1 MNMDRNNILLSIIIP
16 CYKVQKYLG
25 DLFESLRSCGQ
36 DVEIIFVD
44 DGSPDESGSMCDAF
58 AKERFNT
65 YVIHKSNGGLSSA
78 RNAGLA
84 VAKGE
89 YIWFVDSDD
98 YIDKDIIVI
107 LDRIKKR
114 PNIDMY
120 CFNTRTI
127 SDDGRDIGIVKRNLK
142 DGCCYSGLDIYKAF
156 KYPFSAVQFYIFK
169 NSFLNNNHLL
179 FKDGALYD
187 DWQFILRALALMN
200 ECCYLDVIAYNYRLR
215 GNSISTSTATF
226 RHMHDCVET
235 AIDYS
240 KLKNE
245 LGNSLSTENKLM
257 LTKGICS
264 MVKDAYKLAFKKISD
279 RTERIRS
286 ISYFFSKDIWLKS
299 ILEARDVKAL
309 FAYCLLLFRHIIHL

>member
-1 MNMDRNNILLSIIIP
+1 MDKNDNLLSIIIP
-16 CYKVQKYLG
+16 CYNVQRYLD
-25 DLFESLRSCGQ
+25 DLFESLKLCDRNI
-36 DVEIIFVD
+36 EIIFVD
-44 DGSPDESGSMCDAF
+44 DGSPDESGLMCESF
-58 AKERFNT
+58 ASKRPNTFVVHKE
-65 YVIHKSNGGLSSA
+65 NGGLSSA

-98 YIDKDIIVI
+98 YIDKDIVVI
-107 LDRIKKR
+107 LDRIKKH
-114 PNIDMY
+114 PDIEMY

-127 SDDGRDIGIVKRNLK
+127 SEDGKNIGTVKRKLN
-142 DGCCYSGLDIYKAF
+142 DGYCYSGLGIYNAF
-156 KYPFSAVQFYIFK
+156 RYPFSAVQFYVFK
-169 NSFLNNNHLL
+169 HSFLTKNHLF

-215 GNSISTSTATF
+215 DNSISTSIATF

-240 KLKNE
+240 KLKSE
-245 LGNSLSTENKLM
+245 LGDSLSTDNKLM

-264 MVKDAYKLAFKKISD
+264 MVKDAYKLAFRKISD
-279 RTERIRS
+279 RTERTRS
-286 ISYFFSKDIWLKS
+286 ILYFFSKNIWLKS
-299 ILEARDVKAL
+299 ILEACDVKAL
-309 FAYCLLLFRHIIHL
+309 FAYCLLLFRYIIHL

>member
-1 MNMDRNNILLSIIIP
+1 
-16 CYKVQKYLG
+16 
-25 DLFESLRSCGQ
+25 
-36 DVEIIFVD
+36 
-44 DGSPDESGSMCDAF
+44 
-58 AKERFNT
+58 
-65 YVIHKSNGGLSSA
+65 
-78 RNAGLA
+78 
-84 VAKGE
+84 
-89 YIWFVDSDD
+89 
-98 YIDKDIIVI
+98 
-107 LDRIKKR
+107 
-114 PNIDMY
+114 MY

-169 NSFLNNNHLL
+169 HSFLNNNHLL

-264 MVKDAYKLAFKKISD
+264 MVKDAYKLAFKKLV
-279 RTERIRS
+279 TAQNE
-286 ISYFFSKDIWLKS
+286 
-299 ILEARDVKAL
+299 
-309 FAYCLLLFRHIIHL
+309 

>member
-1 MNMDRNNILLSIIIP
+1 MKNMTLSIIIP
-16 CYKVQKYLG
+16 CYNVQKYLG
-25 DLFESLRSCGQ
+25 DLFESLKPCGQ

-44 DGSPDESGSMCDAF
+44 DGSPDKSGSMCDAF
-58 AKERFNT
+58 AKERHNT
-65 YVIHKSNGGLSSA
+65 YVIHKRNGGLSSA

-98 YIDKDIIVI
+98 YIDKNIIVI

-169 NSFLNNNHLL
+169 HSFLNNNHLL

>member
-1 MNMDRNNILLSIIIP
+1 MKNMTLSIIIP
-16 CYKVQKYLG
+16 CYNVQKYLG
-25 DLFESLRSCGQ
+25 DLFESLKPCGQ

-44 DGSPDESGSMCDAF
+44 DGSPDKSGSMCDAF
-58 AKERFNT
+58 AKERHNT
-65 YVIHKSNGGLSSA
+65 YVIHKRNGGLSSA

-169 NSFLNNNHLL
+169 HSFLNNNHLL